1 MLVNFMDEDYILANK
16 YRKLIFEALNL
27 EQTNIEF
34 IAKKH
39 RIALS
44 IAKKVIDDFEKQK
57 LVEKKQN
64 RYILTDKGKKIAEKL
79 S

>member
-1 MLVNFMDEDYILANK
+1 MDEGYILANK
-16 YRKLIFEALNL
+16 YRKLIFEALNSG
-27 EQTNIEF
+27 QTNIEF

-39 RIALS
+39 RIVQS
-44 IAKKVIDDFEKQK
+44 IAKKVIDDFEKQQ

-64 RYILTDKGKKIAEKL
+64 RYILTNKGKKIAETL

>member
-1 MLVNFMDEDYILANK
+1 MDEGYILANK
-16 YRKLIFEALNL
+16 YRKLIFEALNSG
-27 EQTNIEF
+27 QTNIQF

-39 RIALS
+39 RIVPS
-44 IAKKVIDDFEKQK
+44 IAKKVINDLEKQK

-64 RYILTDKGKKIAEKL
+64 GYVLTDKGKKIVGIL

>member
-1 MLVNFMDEDYILANK
+1 MDEGYILANK
-16 YRKLIFEALNL
+16 YRKLIFEALNSG
-27 EQTNIEF
+27 QTNIEF

-39 RIALS
+39 RIAQS
-44 IAKKVIDDFEKQK
+44 IAKKVIDDFEKQQ

-64 RYILTDKGKKIAEKL
+64 RYILTDKGKKIAETL

>member
-1 MLVNFMDEDYILANK
+1 MDESYILANK
-16 YRKLIFEALNL
+16 YRKLIFEALNSG
-27 EQTNIEF
+27 QTNIEF

-39 RIALS
+39 RIVQR
-44 IAKKVIDDFEKQK
+44 IAQKVIDDFEKQQ

-64 RYILTDKGKKIAEKL
+64 RYILTNKGKKIAETL

>member
-1 MLVNFMDEDYILANK
+1 MDEGYILANK
-16 YRKLIFEALNL
+16 YRKLIFKALNSG
-27 EQTNIEF
+27 QTNIEF

-39 RIALS
+39 RIVQS
-44 IAKKVIDDFEKQK
+44 IAKKVIDDFEKQQ

>member
-1 MLVNFMDEDYILANK
+1 MLVNFMDEGYILANK
-16 YRKLIFEALNL
+16 YRKLIFEALNSG
-27 EQTNIEF
+27 QTNIEF

-39 RIALS
+39 RIVLS

-64 RYILTDKGKKIAEKL
+64 RYILTDKGKKIAEIL